1 MTSKNPIITTLIS
14 GLLIS
19 SPIFAADTNWTG
31 LKLGVTVGGVS
42 NKAKAQNESWGVLGS
57 EINANTVSFSKVGNW
72 DHSADYSGFDSAESV
87 NLLND
92 ISGAGEGN
100 ENLSESNMFAG
111 LDLTLDYQINE
122 NFVMG
127 LVASYDKAN
136 QKKAKAVSTG
146 FVSEDISN
154 DFDFGDEGIYGSQVS
169 ITNSLSIEDTAALG
183 VRFGYLA
190 TPETLLY
197 LSGGYATAKVRASS
211 VFTQGGKYIRDDEL
225 TTVQGN
231 YSASDAVSSSGW
243 EHGYFLGAG
252 LQTMMTSN
260 VSFKIEYRY
269 TDYGDVFKKES
280 YGEYNVSA
288 PEGNQISGG
297 GYLYSEIDD
306 LHQNS
311 IRASVVYSF

>member
-57 EINANTVSFSKVGNW
+57 DLNGDPLSFSKVGNW
-72 DHSADYSGFDSAESV
+72 DHSADASGGGLAE
-87 NLLND
+87 NINFIND
-92 ISGAGEGN
+92 ISGTGEGN

-154 DFDFGDEGIYGSQVS
+154 NFGPGQEGIYGSQAS

-211 VFTQGGKYIRDDEL
+211 VFTQGGKYARDDE
-225 TTVQGN
+225 TSVQGN
-231 YSASDAVSSSGW
+231 YSASEAVSSSGW

-269 TDYGDVFKKES
+269 TDYGDVFKKERG
-280 YGEYNVSA
+280 GEYNVSA

>member
-57 EINANTVSFSKVGNW
+57 DLNQDVLSFSQVG
-72 DHSADYSGFDSAESV
+72 SGFDWADLSGDV
-87 NLLND
+87 DVND
-92 ISGAGEGN
+92 ILGAGGVN

-146 FVSEDISN
+146 SVSEDISN
-154 DFDFGDEGIYGSQVS
+154 DFGTGEEGIYGSQVS

-211 VFTQGGKYIRDDEL
+211 VFTQGGRYVRDDDP

-269 TDYGDVFKKES
+269 TDYGDVFKKERT
-280 YGEYNVSA
+280 GEYNVSA